1 MQPVTSTTA
10 NAAALAAAASQTVRP
25 PQTAE
30 RPAEPAKPAAK
41 TAETGAADIDVTQAA
56 QRVEKFVQT
65 LSSDLQFSVD
75 EASGSNVVR
84 VVDRSTQEVI
94 RQIPSEEMLAIA
106 RALDRIQGLLIRQ
119 KA

>member
-1 MQPVTSTTA
+1 MQPVTSTTG
-10 NAAALAAAASQTVRP
+10 NAAALATAAQTVRP
-25 PQTAE
+25 PQGAD
-30 RPAEPAKPAAK
+30 RAPEPAKNATKAA
-41 TAETGAADIDVTQAA
+41 EAAAPEIDVAQAA

-84 VVDRSTQEVI
+84 VVDRSTKEVI

>member
-1 MQPVTSTTA
+1 MQPVTSTTTA
-10 NAAALAAAASQTVRP
+10 NTAALATATQTVRP
-25 PQTAE
+25 PQVADRAPEPTKSTTKAAE
-30 RPAEPAKPAAK
+30 AA
-41 TAETGAADIDVTQAA
+41 APDVDVAQAA